1 MDHRR
6 LRPLLCA
13 LHDKKAV
20 IAIVI
25 SLVSLFCFDFP
36 LFRCNGINYVLS
48 CYNCMGRRGYGGGMG
63 MQPGMAGM
71 GMGGRP
77 LFPHFGPAP
86 IGFLG
91 AMG

>member
-1 MDHRR
+1 MGSTTVYV
-6 LRPLLCA
+6 LLTFLQFCSF
-13 LHDKKAV
+13 
-20 IAIVI
+20 IAT
-25 SLVSLFCFDFP
+25 
-36 LFRCNGINYVLS
+36 VLS